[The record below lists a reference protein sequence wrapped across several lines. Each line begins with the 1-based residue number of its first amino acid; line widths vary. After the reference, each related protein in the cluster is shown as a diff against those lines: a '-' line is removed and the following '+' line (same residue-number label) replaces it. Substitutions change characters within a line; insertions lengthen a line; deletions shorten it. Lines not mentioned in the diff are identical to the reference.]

1 MSPMRSPSDT
11 VKETSWKRGAAPKA
25 FEMLR
30 TLISG
35 GNDVGSPEFSY
46 LEIIRKHDSRGAR
59 FAADWEPLSFA
70 FAGKP
75 RRLSPHDLLPGRL
88 AVFKAQSQSVPAP
101 DDFARQSKI
110 RAVLLDLGARH
121 LNLVVRFELHAH
133 VF

>member
-35 GNDVGSPEFSY
+35 GNDVGSPEFSS

-59 FAADWEPLSFA
+59 FAADWEPHAFA
-70 FAGKP
+70 FAGQP
-75 RRLSPHDLLPGRL
+75 RRLSLHELYYQAGLPSLKRRVRVSPPFTTSR
-88 AVFKAQSQSVPAP
+88 ASVSSAP
-101 DDFARQSKI
+101 SCLI
-110 RAVLLDLGARH
+110 L
-121 LNLVVRFELHAH
+121 EP
-133 VF
+133 